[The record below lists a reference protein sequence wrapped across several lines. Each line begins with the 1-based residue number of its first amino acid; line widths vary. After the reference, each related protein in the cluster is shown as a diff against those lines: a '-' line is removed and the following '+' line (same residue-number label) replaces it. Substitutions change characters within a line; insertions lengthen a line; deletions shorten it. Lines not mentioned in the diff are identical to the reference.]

1 MASKPVKSGPKPARR
16 KTGPDPAGLF
26 AYDRA
31 LDSSFV
37 AGADEAGRGCL
48 AGPIVAAAVLLDRE
62 CIENFGGGLLAD
74 LNDSKRMTAKA
85 RERLYPVIMR
95 CASRVCLVMRSSRYI
110 DAHGLHVSNKECL
123 ARALSGLDVAAETV
137 CLVDGFHLSDCEVE
151 HRRLVKGDSTSAA
164 VAAASVIAK
173 VSRDRYMTRAGALY
187 PAYGFEGHKGYAS
200 ESHRDAIVE
209 NGPSPIH
216 RMSFDSDA
224 YTEFRRTAA

>member
-1 MASKPVKSGPKPARR
+1 VASKKSK
-16 KTGPDPAGLF
+16 PDPAGLF
-26 AYDRA
+26 AHDRELGA
-31 LDSSFV
+31 GIV

-48 AGPIVAAAVLLDRE
+48 AGPIVAAAVSLDRRCLE
-62 CIENFGGGLLAD
+62 DLGGGLLND

-95 CASRVCLVMRSSRYI
+95 CATKVCVVMRSSRYI
-110 DAHGLHVSNKECL
+110 DANGLHVSNKECL
-123 ARALSGLDVAAETV
+123 GRALAGLAVAPGAI
-137 CLVDGFHLSDCEVE
+137 CLVDGFFLPECTVE

-173 VSRDRYMTRAGALY
+173 VTRDRCMTRAGALY

-200 ESHRDAIVE
+200 QSHRDAIKL

-216 RMSFDSDA
+216 RLSFASEA
-224 YTEFRRTAA
+224 YGEFGQAA

>member
-1 MASKPVKSGPKPARR
+1 MASKKKA
-16 KTGPDPAGLF
+16 GPDPAGLF
-26 AYDRA
+26 AFDRD
-31 LDSSFV
+31 LESSFV

-48 AGPIVAAAVLLDRE
+48 AGPIVAAAVLLDRA
-62 CIENFGGGLLAD
+62 CLENFGGGLLAD

-95 CASRVCLVMRSSRYI
+95 CASRVSLVMRSSRYI
-110 DAHGLHVSNKECL
+110 DDNGLHVSNKECL
-123 ARALSGLDVAAETV
+123 GRALSGLAIPAGTI
-137 CLVDGFHLSDCEVE
+137 CLVDGFQLAECEIE

-187 PAYGFEGHKGYAS
+187 PVYGFEGHKGYAS
-200 ESHRDAIVE
+200 ESHREAIVA

-216 RMSFDSDA
+216 RMSFDSEA
-224 YTEFRRTAA
+224 YAEFRRSAA